1 MGEYQEERHSS
12 LLITW
17 QVCRQMIEN
26 GGIYYGKRSKLKMDP
41 WCSSGSD
48 GAVPWCFVNTSG
60 ASALPVI
67 GAVPKRP

>member
-48 GAVPWCFVNTSG
+48 GVVPWCFCEQHRQ
-60 ASALPVI
+60 LPVI
-67 GAVPKRP
+67 GTVPKRP